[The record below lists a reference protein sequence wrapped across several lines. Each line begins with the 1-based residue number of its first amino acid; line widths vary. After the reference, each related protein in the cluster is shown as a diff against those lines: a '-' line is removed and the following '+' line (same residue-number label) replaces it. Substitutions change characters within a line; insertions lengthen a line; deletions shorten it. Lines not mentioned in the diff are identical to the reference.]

1 MSSRKLILGV
11 FTKINIWGLMRIHR
25 ACPIELWSAP
35 IHDGSIVGVLTLD
48 LLHYNTESMSL
59 DDDG

>member
-1 MSSRKLILGV
+1 M
-11 FTKINIWGLMRIHR
+11 